1 MDQATQI
8 ACGCDLTILS
18 GDDSLT
24 LPLMSIGGKGV
35 VSVVANL
42 IPKDMKALVKAFNDG
57 KLEEALTLHKKLF
70 SLCKDLLGVATNPIP
85 VKAAMR
91 LLGRDTGEVRLP
103 LYELDEAGVSKVSQS
118 LKTYGLL

>member
-1 MDQATQI
+1 
-8 ACGCDLTILS
+8 
-18 GDDSLT
+18 
-24 LPLMSIGGKGV
+24 
-35 VSVVANL
+35 
-42 IPKDMKALVKAFNDG
+42 
-57 KLEEALTLHKKLF
+57 LHKKLF